1 MSDYNKETAFFLRHI
16 LCHDTSSESRR
27 VEETIA
33 RVHRER
39 ACVRKAAQ
47 TAAVFVLL
55 AFVFSHTDFFQSEPN
70 FRMWALCVVGL
81 AAMICLLTFL
91 CVLVAY
97 QAKLGRLRDECRNLV
112 INFLERRLIP
122 REQVLPVQA
131 AALPAHDTD
140 YTQSSSGHALRPKTF
155 SSGAGTSTFNGDAQH
170 L

>member
-1 MSDYNKETAFFLRHI
+1 MSDYNKETAFLRHI
-16 LCHDTSSESRR
+16 LCHDTSSECKR
-27 VEETIA
+27 VDETIA

-55 AFVFSHTDFFQSEPN
+55 AFVFSRTAFFQSEPN

-81 AAMICLLTFL
+81 AATICLVTFL

-97 QAKLGRLRDECRNLV
+97 HAKLGRLRDECRNLAR
-112 INFLERRLIP
+112 NFLETRLIP
-122 REQVLPVQA
+122 REQVLPIQT
-131 AALPAHDTD
+131 AALPAEATD
-140 YTQSSSGHALRPKTF
+140 STQSSQGHALRAKTLY
-155 SSGAGTSTFNGDAQH
+155 SGSGASTFNGDAHH